1 MTGDLR
7 LASRVAGVAL
17 LVLCGERLAAQC
29 PDGSPPPCRPPR
41 VTAPAPNS
49 VAVLYFDNLS
59 PDTAD
64 AYLADGLTEEIT
76 ARLGDLPQLQIKRPS
91 RDAVRRLRD
100 TVPDYLVVLG
110 RLLRVRYLV
119 EGSVRRAGTQVRVSA
134 RLVGAS
140 DGFRVWSAQYDRSAS
155 DLLALQGDLAQQV
168 ATSIAG
174 RLTPAD
180 RAHLTTRPTGNAEA
194 YEHFLRGN
202 YLLAQRN
209 PVSAARAIE
218 EYRTA
223 LRIDPGFGRALGRV
237 AYAYGLFLQWGWEY
251 PGIPSDSLLA
261 RGLRAVADGLARDS
275 AVSDTWMGL
284 AYLRQAENP
293 RTLAGVTDAYERAI
307 ALDRFNAEAVHQY
320 GSALGQL
327 ERDSQATAVL
337 QQALAIEP
345 QRPVTLV
352 ELSYVADING
362 RSREG
367 LRWADSAVAMDPSF
381 FFGFQQRGI
390 VRLEL
395 GDSAGARRDAT
406 TAVQLGDVDFS
417 HGVLAL
423 LDGAAGDTISAR
435 VRVQYLRAAVKHSD
449 RPTVFEGSA
458 LAMALIGV
466 GDTSGAL
473 SALEQAQPRGL
484 FLWYSLRAV
493 LNVTHLSPSP
503 RLNRLIQECRP
514 P

>member
-1 MTGDLR
+1 MSSDLR
-7 LASRVAGVAL
+7 LARFVAGAAL
-17 LVLCGERLAAQC
+17 LALCAVKALVAQC
-29 PDGSPPPCRPPR
+29 PDGSAPPCRPSR
-41 VTAPAPNS
+41 VAPAPVANS

-119 EGSVRRAGTQVRVSA
+119 EGSVRRAGTQVLVSA
-134 RLVGAS
+134 RLVERTTAFACGARNTT
-140 DGFRVWSAQYDRSAS
+140 GRR
-155 DLLALQGDLAQQV
+155 
-168 ATSIAG
+168 ATSS
-174 RLTPAD
+174 RSRETS
-180 RAHLTTRPTGNAEA
+180 RSRS
-194 YEHFLRGN
+194 R
-202 YLLAQRN
+202 
-209 PVSAARAIE
+209 PVSPAGS
-218 EYRTA
+218 T
-223 LRIDPGFGRALGRV
+223 
-237 AYAYGLFLQWGWEY
+237 
-251 PGIPSDSLLA
+251 
-261 RGLRAVADGLARDS
+261 
-275 AVSDTWMGL
+275 
-284 AYLRQAENP
+284 

-320 GSALGQL
+320 GSALAQL

-390 VRLEL
+390 VRLDL

-423 LDGAAGDTISAR
+423 LDGAAGDTDSAR
-435 VRVQYLRAAVKHSD
+435 ARVQYLRAAVKHSD
-449 RPTVFEGSA
+449 RPTVFESSA
-458 LAMALIGV
+458 LAMALTAI

-473 SALEQAQPRGL
+473 STLERAQPRGL

-493 LNVTHLSPSP
+493 LKVTHLPPSP
-503 RLNRLIQECRP
+503 RLDRLIQESRP

>member
-1 MTGDLR
+1 MARRALGCLVP
-7 LASRVAGVAL
+7 LIVVAGSRN
-17 LVLCGERLAAQC
+17 LVAQC
-29 PDGSPPPCRPPR
+29 PNGSPPPCPSSPGRGTP
-41 VTAPAPNS
+41 APARHS

-76 ARLGDLPQLQIKRPS
+76 SRLGELPQLQIKRPS

-134 RLVGAS
+134 RLLGAS
-140 DGFRVWSAQYDRSAS
+140 DGFRVWSAEYDRSAS
-155 DLLALQGDLAQQV
+155 DLLGLQGDLAQQV

-174 RLTPAD
+174 RLTPAE
-180 RAHLTTRPTGNAEA
+180 RAHLTSRPTGNAEA

-202 YLLAQRN
+202 YLLGQRN
-209 PVSAARAIE
+209 PAAAARAIE

-237 AYAYGLFLQWGWEY
+237 AYAYALFLQWGWEY
-251 PGIPSDSLLA
+251 PDIPSDSLLA

-275 AVSDTWMGL
+275 TVSDTWMAL
-284 AYLRQAENP
+284 AYLRQAEHP
-293 RTLAGVTDAYERAI
+293 RTLAGVSEAYERAI
-307 ALDRFNAEAVHQY
+307 RLDRFNTEALHQY
-320 GSALGQL
+320 GSALAQL
-327 ERDSQATAVL
+327 ERDSLASAVM

-352 ELSYVADING
+352 ELSYIADING
-362 RSREG
+362 RPLEA

-381 FFGFQQRGI
+381 FFSFQQRAF

-395 GDSAGARRDAT
+395 GDSAGARRDGT
-406 TAVQLGDVDFS
+406 TAIQLGDVDFS

-423 LDGAAGDTISAR
+423 LDAASGDTVSAR
-435 VRVQYLRAAVKHSD
+435 ARVERLRAAVQHRD
-449 RPTVFEGSA
+449 RPTVFENSA

-473 SALEQAQPRGL
+473 TALEQAQPRGA
-484 FLWYSLRAV
+484 FLWYSLRAI
-493 LNVTHLSPSP
+493 LNVVHLPSSP
-503 RLNRLIQECRP
+503 RLNRLIQESRP

>member
-1 MTGDLR
+1 MMKG
-7 LASRVAGVAL
+7 GEGAL
-17 LVLCGERLAAQC
+17 LMLLTISTTAPLSAQC
-29 PDGSPPPCRPPR
+29 PDGSPPPCRQPARPA
-41 VTAPAPNS
+41 APSANS

-76 ARLGDLPQLQIKRPS
+76 ARLGELPRLQIKRPG

-119 EGSVRRAGTQVRVSA
+119 EGSVRRVGAQVRVSA
-134 RLVGAS
+134 RLLNAS
-140 DGFRVWSAQYDRSAS
+140 DGFRMWSAVYDRSAS
-155 DLLALQGDLAQQV
+155 ELLALQGDLAQQV

-174 RLTPAD
+174 RLTPSD
-180 RAHLTTRPTGNAEA
+180 QAHLTSRPTGNAEA
-194 YEHFLRGN
+194 YEHYLRGN

-209 PVSAARAIE
+209 PASAARAIE

-223 LRIDPGFGRALGRV
+223 LHIDPGFGRALGRV
-237 AYAYGLFLQWGWEY
+237 AYAYALFLQWGWEY
-251 PGIPSDSLLA
+251 PDISSDSLLA
-261 RGLRAVADGLARDS
+261 HGLRAVEDGLGRDS
-275 AVSDTWMGL
+275 TVSDTWMAL

-307 ALDRFNAEAVHQY
+307 KLDRFNAEALHQY
-320 GSALGQL
+320 GSALAQL
-327 ERDSQATAVL
+327 ERDSLAFAVL
-337 QQALAIEP
+337 QQALAVEP

-352 ELSYVADING
+352 ELSYIADING
-362 RSREG
+362 RPHEA
-367 LRWADSAVAMDPSF
+367 LRWADSSVAMDPSF
-381 FFGFQQRGI
+381 FFGFQNRGLI
-390 VRLEL
+390 RLEV

-406 TAVQLGDVDFS
+406 RAIQLGDVDFS

-423 LDGAAGDTISAR
+423 LDAAGGDTISAR
-435 VRVQYLRAAVKHSD
+435 ARVERLRSTVKHPD
-449 RPTVFEGSA
+449 RPTVFENGA

-473 SALEQAQPRGL
+473 DALEHAQPRGA
-484 FLWYSLRAV
+484 FLWYALRQILRV
-493 LNVTHLSPSP
+493 VHLSPSP
-503 RLNRLIQECRP
+503 RLDRLIEELRP
-514 P
+514 